1 MNYLISIVLVMIL
14 LLAWCSVQAWS
25 RCYARRHPEFGPARE
40 EGGGCGVS
48 CRCKDDDEKTHCQG
62 KNALDM

>member
-25 RCYARRHPEFGPARE
+25 RRYARRHPEFGPARE

-48 CRCKDDDEKTHCQG
+48 CRCNEDGEKC